1 MKIHYASSDE
11 LCETIRAEGCD
22 TAIVSFSR
30 GKDSYAVVEKLRRYF
45 GRVVLYH
52 LDLLPEPLRIETEAI
67 ERWQSRGGE
76 PVLRYTHPGTLK
88 QLRALVYQPPSRIA
102 AIQAAD
108 LPRDYTVDAIE
119 ADVRRR
125 VGAPDAWVALGLRA
139 ADSIQRRTHFKTHG
153 AVLPGPRAF
162 YPVFDYTI
170 DDVDAAVRRLGIPLP
185 NDYNLFG
192 RSLDAISHD
201 FLAPLR
207 AAYPDDYERVI
218 RWFPLAEAGVH
229 RTTLRTNRRIPR
241 TLTRTTP

>member
-1 MKIHYASSDE
+1 VKIHHETSDE
-11 LCETIRAEGCD
+11 LCEAVRAEGCD
-22 TAIVSFSR
+22 TVLVSFSR

-45 GRVVLYH
+45 GRVVLFH

-67 ERWQSRGGE
+67 ERWQARGGE

-88 QLRALVYQPPSRIA
+88 QLRAFVYQTPARVA

-108 LPRDYTVDAIE
+108 LPRDYTIDAIE

-125 VGAPDAWVALGLRA
+125 AGAPSAWVALGLRA

-153 AVLPGPRAF
+153 SVMLAPRAF

-170 DDVDAAVRRLGIPLP
+170 DDVDRAVRRLGIPLP

-207 AAYPDDYERVI
+207 AAYPDDYERI
-218 RWFPLAEAGVH
+218 LKWFPLAEAGVH
-229 RTTLRTNRRIPR
+229 RTTLRANRRID
-241 TLTRTTP
+241 RTTARSTP